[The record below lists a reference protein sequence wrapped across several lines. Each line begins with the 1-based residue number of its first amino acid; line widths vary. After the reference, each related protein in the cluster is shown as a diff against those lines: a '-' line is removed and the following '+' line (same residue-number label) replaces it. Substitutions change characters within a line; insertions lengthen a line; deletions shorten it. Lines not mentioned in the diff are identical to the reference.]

1 MRTLQRADWLSVL
14 VVASISAWF
23 LVRRRRQRSR
33 TSDAAT
39 SYAGGNT
46 IEVAELACAELGA
59 IDQAWA
65 AVVPDAMAVEDCTSQ
80 IGAMG
85 GVQTYR
91 MSASVAEGR
100 VMKAVLRQWS
110 GSQETAV
117 EQRLF
122 VQRWCAACRV
132 FALHGVGPRRLAEQ
146 PLRPRRLAEQGRA
159 DGWAVE
165 EWPGTA
171 LHTVPS
177 PLASGA
183 TTASWSG
190 LDARTAR
197 AAGQLLARAHQ
208 VPTTWFEGF
217 REAYQTCLPWLRG
230 TARGSNAWV
239 YASLAPGG
247 LLCCDSSLRV
257 LWADGSTAAPRHPVS
272 ARLVTTHGNF
282 HPGNIVRPAAY
293 ARPAA
298 YVERGGG
305 SAAAEEGEEEDEEL
319 LRLVDFDCSCV
330 AAAIFDLASAFALD
344 ESGHFDCF
352 LAGYLDQLGGA
363 WSSAD
368 LEAIRLDAALA
379 SRRIQS
385 GLEAIRLALVEA
397 TVPPVPVHST
407 SSAKAKAT
415 AADFAAAKAK
425 AAAAAAAEAAAA
437 DAAATTVATAG
448 LDERASAFIAEIETE
463 VAMADL
469 DERANSFIA
478 EMETEVAE
486 EASRSASRAAME
498 AVLEAELEEE
508 ELQEEELEEEELEE
522 QLEEDELEVEQ
533 LGAQLEEQQL
543 EEQQLEEQQLEEQ
556 QLEEEQLEEQQ
567 LEQEQQLGGKQLE
580 QQLEEQQ
587 LEEQQLLQSAYNAQR
602 AFILTAEA
610 QQLEEQLEEEQP
622 GGQLEEQQLEAEA
635 AVALA
640 AAEEARAAAERAA
653 ERAAA
658 AVEKLQAAR
667 QTQTP
672 DPPAE
677 IPDSSLAIP
686 ERSAAVVCSTVSTEA
701 AEHPFLGLSPS
712 DSLGSLESLGSLG
725 SLGSQPPPRPIS
737 RAESGSSLDRPLSAQ
752 EAKEANRA
760 RRNSVAAQDWA
771 IKRRQQMERAARIKG
786 ERAFSGRPSSATSST
801 GTPRRSPAV
810 PAAATA
816 TSPPYSPA
824 TVSPKPARVASHGAN
839 PVPRA
844 ASRSLSG
851 ALQAAAPPL
860 EPQQPQTPPPPPPQL
875 TSRRRS
881 SPAEHVIALR
891 DEDASNGS
899 SSHTPL
905 ASSRPV
911 GSPSTTTVPSPRRA
925 PPSTTG
931 ELDDRRGWRGRHAPN
946 RHAQYGLPQQ
956 NSLACTYRYPA

>member
-1 MRTLQRADWLSVL
+1 MPRADCSSVLHPLPPSSEAREHRPSTAPAVGARRAWGVRTMRTLQRADWLSVL
-14 VVASISAWF
+14 VVASISAWV

-33 TSDAAT
+33 ASDAAT
-39 SYAGGNT
+39 SDAGGNT
-46 IEVAELACAELGA
+46 IEAAELACAELGA

-65 AVVPDAMAVEDCTSQ
+65 AVVPEAVGVEDCTSQ

-91 MSASVAEGR
+91 VSAMVAEGC
-100 VMKAVLRQWS
+100 VMRAVLRQWS

-159 DGWAVE
+159 DGWAIE

-171 LHTVPS
+171 LHTVPA

-208 VPTTWFEGF
+208 IHTTWFEGF

-282 HPGNIVRPAAY
+282 HPGNIVRPAALRVGTAY
-293 ARPAA
+293 ASG
-298 YVERGGG
+298 VERGGG

-330 AAAIFDLASAFALD
+330 AAAIFDIASAFALD

-385 GLEAIRLALVEA
+385 GLEAIRIALVEA
-397 TVPPVPVHST
+397 TVPPVPVHSA
-407 SSAKAKAT
+407 SPAKARAT
-415 AADFAAAKAK
+415 AADFAAAKV
-425 AAAAAAAEAAAA
+425 AAAAAAEAAAA
-437 DAAATTVATAG
+437 DAAATTA
-448 LDERASAFIAEIETE
+448 
-463 VAMADL
+463 AMADL

-498 AVLEAELEEE
+498 EAVLEAELEEE
-508 ELQEEELEEEELEE
+508 GLQEEELEEEELEE
-522 QLEEDELEVEQ
+522 QLETELEEQQLEEEQLEEQ
-533 LGAQLEEQQL
+533 LGEQQL
-543 EEQQLEEQQLEEQ
+543 EEQQLEEQQLEA
-556 QLEEEQLEEQQ
+556 
-567 LEQEQQLGGKQLE
+567 QQLGGQLE
-580 QQLEEQQ
+580 GQLEEQQ
-587 LEEQQLLQSAYNAQR
+587 LEEQQL
-602 AFILTAEA
+602 E
-610 QQLEEQLEEEQP
+610 
-622 GGQLEEQQLEAEA
+622 GQLEAQQLEAEA

-667 QTQTP
+667 QTPTP

-725 SLGSQPPPRPIS
+725 SLGAQPPPRPIS

-824 TVSPKPARVASHGAN
+824 AVPPKPARAASHGAN

-860 EPQQPQTPPPPPPQL
+860 EPQQPQTPPPQPPQL

-881 SPAEHVIALR
+881 SPAEDVFALE

-899 SSHTPL
+899 SSYTPL

-911 GSPSTTTVPSPRRA
+911 GSPSTTTVSSPPPTASIDDWRTRRQARLARAACTQPPRSIWRLEAQRAELSTSPASQPSSPLRPGSTSSAA
-925 PPSTTG
+925 PPI
-931 ELDDRRGWRGRHAPN
+931 
-946 RHAQYGLPQQ
+946 
-956 NSLACTYRYPA
+956 

>member
-1 MRTLQRADWLSVL
+1 MPRADCSSVLHPLPPSSEAREHRPSTAPAVGARRAWGVRTMRTLQRADWLSVL
-14 VVASISAWF
+14 VVASISAWV

-33 TSDAAT
+33 ASDAAT
-39 SYAGGNT
+39 SDAGGNT
-46 IEVAELACAELGA
+46 IEAAELACAELGA

-65 AVVPDAMAVEDCTSQ
+65 AVVPEAVGVEDCTSQ

-91 MSASVAEGR
+91 VSAMVAEGC
-100 VMKAVLRQWS
+100 VMRAVLRQWS

-159 DGWAVE
+159 DGWAIE

-171 LHTVPS
+171 LHTVPA

-208 VPTTWFEGF
+208 IHTTWFEGF

-282 HPGNIVRPAAY
+282 HPGNIVRPAALRVGTAY
-293 ARPAA
+293 ASG
-298 YVERGGG
+298 VERGGG

-330 AAAIFDLASAFALD
+330 AAAIFDIASAFALD

-385 GLEAIRLALVEA
+385 GLEAIRIALVEA
-397 TVPPVPVHST
+397 TVPPVPVHSA
-407 SSAKAKAT
+407 SPAKARAT
-415 AADFAAAKAK
+415 AADFAAAK

-437 DAAATTVATAG
+437 DAAATTA
-448 LDERASAFIAEIETE
+448 
-463 VAMADL
+463 AMADL

-498 AVLEAELEEE
+498 EAVLEAELEEE
-508 ELQEEELEEEELEE
+508 GLQEEELEEEELEE
-522 QLEEDELEVEQ
+522 QLETELEEQQLEEEQLEEQ
-533 LGAQLEEQQL
+533 LGEQQL

-556 QLEEEQLEEQQ
+556 QLEEEQLEEQ
-567 LEQEQQLGGKQLE
+567 LGE

-587 LEEQQLLQSAYNAQR
+587 LEEQQL
-602 AFILTAEA
+602 
-610 QQLEEQLEEEQP
+610 EEQQLEEEQL
-622 GGQLEEQQLEAEA
+622 GEQ
-635 AVALA
+635 
-640 AAEEARAAAERAA
+640 
-653 ERAAA
+653 
-658 AVEKLQAAR
+658 
-667 QTQTP
+667 
-672 DPPAE
+672 
-677 IPDSSLAIP
+677 
-686 ERSAAVVCSTVSTEA
+686 
-701 AEHPFLGLSPS
+701 
-712 DSLGSLESLGSLG
+712 LGS
-725 SLGSQPPPRPIS
+725 
-737 RAESGSSLDRPLSAQ
+737 SSWR
-752 EAKEANRA
+752 
-760 RRNSVAAQDWA
+760 
-771 IKRRQQMERAARIKG
+771 
-786 ERAFSGRPSSATSST
+786 SSSWRSS
-801 GTPRRSPAV
+801 SW
-810 PAAATA
+810 
-816 TSPPYSPA
+816 
-824 TVSPKPARVASHGAN
+824 
-839 PVPRA
+839 
-844 ASRSLSG
+844 
-851 ALQAAAPPL
+851 
-860 EPQQPQTPPPPPPQL
+860 
-875 TSRRRS
+875 RRS
-881 SPAEHVIALR
+881 SWG
-891 DEDASNGS
+891 GS
-899 SSHTPL
+899 
-905 ASSRPV
+905 
-911 GSPSTTTVPSPRRA
+911 
-925 PPSTTG
+925 
-931 ELDDRRGWRGRHAPN
+931 
-946 RHAQYGLPQQ
+946 
-956 NSLACTYRYPA
+956 

>member
-1 MRTLQRADWLSVL
+1 MPRADCSSVLHPLPPSSEAREHRPSTAPAVGARRAWGVRTMRTLQRADWLSVL
-14 VVASISAWF
+14 VVASISAWV

-33 TSDAAT
+33 ASDAAT
-39 SYAGGNT
+39 SDAGGNT
-46 IEVAELACAELGA
+46 IEAAELACAELGA

-65 AVVPDAMAVEDCTSQ
+65 AVVPEAVGVEDCTSQ

-91 MSASVAEGR
+91 VSAMVAEGC
-100 VMKAVLRQWS
+100 VMRAVLRQWS

-159 DGWAVE
+159 DGWAIE

-171 LHTVPS
+171 LHTVPA

-208 VPTTWFEGF
+208 IHTTWFEGF

-282 HPGNIVRPAAY
+282 HPGNIVRPAALRVGTAY
-293 ARPAA
+293 ASG
-298 YVERGGG
+298 VERGGG

-330 AAAIFDLASAFALD
+330 AAAIFDIASAFALD

-385 GLEAIRLALVEA
+385 GLEAIRIALVEA
-397 TVPPVPVHST
+397 TVPPVPVHSA
-407 SSAKAKAT
+407 SPAKARAT
-415 AADFAAAKAK
+415 AADFAAAK

-437 DAAATTVATAG
+437 DAAATTA
-448 LDERASAFIAEIETE
+448 
-463 VAMADL
+463 AMADL

-498 AVLEAELEEE
+498 EAVLEAELEEE
-508 ELQEEELEEEELEE
+508 GLQEEELEEEELEE
-522 QLEEDELEVEQ
+522 QLETELEEQQLEEEQLEEQ
-533 LGAQLEEQQL
+533 LGEQQL
-543 EEQQLEEQQLEEQ
+543 EEQQLEEQQLEA
-556 QLEEEQLEEQQ
+556 
-567 LEQEQQLGGKQLE
+567 QQLGGQLE
-580 QQLEEQQ
+580 GQLEEQQ
-587 LEEQQLLQSAYNAQR
+587 LEEQQL
-602 AFILTAEA
+602 E
-610 QQLEEQLEEEQP
+610 
-622 GGQLEEQQLEAEA
+622 GQLEAQQLEAEA

-667 QTQTP
+667 QTPTP

-725 SLGSQPPPRPIS
+725 SLGAQPPPRPIS

-824 TVSPKPARVASHGAN
+824 AVPPKPARAASHGAN

-860 EPQQPQTPPPPPPQL
+860 EPQQPQTPPPQPPQL

-881 SPAEHVIALR
+881 SPAEDVFALE

-899 SSHTPL
+899 SSYTPL

-911 GSPSTTTVPSPRRA
+911 GSPSTTTVSSPPPTASIDDWRTRRQARLARAACTQPPRSIWRLEAQRAELSTSPASQPSSPLRPGSTSSAA
-925 PPSTTG
+925 PPI
-931 ELDDRRGWRGRHAPN
+931 
-946 RHAQYGLPQQ
+946 
-956 NSLACTYRYPA
+956 

>member
-1 MRTLQRADWLSVL
+1 MRTLQRADWFSVL
-14 VVASISAWF
+14 VVASISAWV

-33 TSDAAT
+33 ASDAAT
-39 SYAGGNT
+39 SDAGGNT
-46 IEVAELACAELGA
+46 IEAAELACAELGA

-65 AVVPDAMAVEDCTSQ
+65 AVVPEAVGVEDCTSQ

-91 MSASVAEGR
+91 VSAMVAEGC
-100 VMKAVLRQWS
+100 VMRAVLRQWS

-159 DGWAVE
+159 DGWAIE

-171 LHTVPS
+171 VHTVPA

-208 VPTTWFEGF
+208 IHTTWFEGF

-282 HPGNIVRPAAY
+282 HPGNIVRPAALGVGTAY
-293 ARPAA
+293 ASG
-298 YVERGGG
+298 VERGGC

-330 AAAIFDLASAFALD
+330 AAAIFDIASAFALD

-385 GLEAIRLALVEA
+385 GLEAIRIALVEA
-397 TVPPVPVHST
+397 TVPPVPVHSA
-407 SSAKAKAT
+407 SPAKARAT
-415 AADFAAAKAK
+415 AADFAAAK

-437 DAAATTVATAG
+437 DAAATTA
-448 LDERASAFIAEIETE
+448 
-463 VAMADL
+463 AMADL

-498 AVLEAELEEE
+498 EAVLEAELEEE
-508 ELQEEELEEEELEE
+508 GLQEEELEEEEDDEQLETELEKQQLEEE
-522 QLEEDELEVEQ
+522 QLEEQ
-533 LGAQLEEQQL
+533 LGEQQL

-556 QLEEEQLEEQQ
+556 QLEA
-567 LEQEQQLGGKQLE
+567 QQLGGQLE
-580 QQLEEQQ
+580 
-587 LEEQQLLQSAYNAQR
+587 
-602 AFILTAEA
+602 
-610 QQLEEQLEEEQP
+610 
-622 GGQLEEQQLEAEA
+622 GQQLEAEA

-667 QTQTP
+667 QTPTP

-725 SLGSQPPPRPIS
+725 SLGAQPPPRPIS

-824 TVSPKPARVASHGAN
+824 AVSPKPARVASHGAN

-860 EPQQPQTPPPPPPQL
+860 EPQQPQTPPPQPPQL
-875 TSRRRS
+875 TSRQRS
-881 SPAEHVIALR
+881 SPAEDVFALE

-899 SSHTPL
+899 SSYTPL

-911 GSPSTTTVPSPRRA
+911 GSPSTTTVSSPPPTASIDDWRTRRQARLARAARTQPPCSIWRLEAQRAELSTSPASQPSSPLRPGSTSSAA
-925 PPSTTG
+925 PPI
-931 ELDDRRGWRGRHAPN
+931 
-946 RHAQYGLPQQ
+946 
-956 NSLACTYRYPA
+956 

>member
-14 VVASISAWF
+14 VVASISAWV

-282 HPGNIVRPAAY
+282 HPGNIVRPAALRVGTAY
-293 ARPAA
+293 ASG
-298 YVERGGG
+298 VERGGG
-305 SAAAEEGEEEDEEL
+305 SATAEEGEEEDEEL

-437 DAAATTVATAG
+437 DAAATTVAMAD
-448 LDERASAFIAEIETE
+448 LDERANSFIAEIETE

-498 AVLEAELEEE
+498 AVLEAELEEQ
-508 ELQEEELEEEELEE
+508 ELQEEGLEEEELEE
-522 QLEEDELEVEQ
+522 QLEEEELEEEQ
-533 LGAQLEEQQL
+533 LGAQL

-556 QLEEEQLEEQQ
+556 QLEEEQLEEQ
-567 LEQEQQLGGKQLE
+567 LE

-587 LEEQQLLQSAYNAQR
+587 LEEQQLEEEQRLLQSAYNAQR
-602 AFILTAEA
+602 AFILAAEA
-610 QQLEEQLEEEQP
+610 QQLEEQLEEEQL

-824 TVSPKPARVASHGAN
+824 AVSPKPARAASHGAN

-881 SPAEHVIALR
+881 SPAEDVSALE
-891 DEDASNGS
+891 DENASNGS
-899 SSHTPL
+899 SSYTPL

-911 GSPSTTTVPSPRRA
+911 GSPSTTTVPSPPPTASIDDWRTRRQA
-925 PPSTTG
+925 RLARASRTQPPRSI
-931 ELDDRRGWRGRHAPN
+931 R
-946 RHAQYGLPQQ
+946 
-956 NSLACTYRYPA
+956 PASAK